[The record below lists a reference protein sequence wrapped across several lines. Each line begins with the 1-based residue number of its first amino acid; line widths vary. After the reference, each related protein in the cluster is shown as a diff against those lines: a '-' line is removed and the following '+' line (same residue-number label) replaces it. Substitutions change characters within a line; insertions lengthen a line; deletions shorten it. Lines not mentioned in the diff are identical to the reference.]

1 MKIGLNLLYLL
12 PGIVGGTETYAAGL
26 LNGLSRVDVEN
37 EYVVFVNSESAS
49 WPMPGRENFRRIL
62 CPVKASNRAGRY
74 FFEQV
79 RLPKVLKEKGVDL
92 VHSLGYVGP
101 LRPPCPAVLTLH
113 DLHYLHYRA
122 MGNII
127 PWCKCLILGN
137 LVNQCARRATSVITV
152 SDFSRE
158 EICRELKLAR
168 EKVTVTKEAPSDLS
182 QRDHRGEKAEVL
194 REHGVS
200 GPYIVAFAG
209 GALHKNIPRLLEAY
223 GALGGKTGHKLVL
236 IGHLP
241 RDIEKTNL
249 PESVVATGYVPS
261 EHLSPLLAG
270 AEVFVLPSLYEGF
283 GLPALE
289 AQQAGV
295 PVVCSNVASLP
306 EVAGEGALFF
316 NPLSVQEMAEAIARV
331 LKDKTLRENLQK
343 KGFENVARFSWEKTA
358 RETVAVYERVYGRRG
373 QR

>member
-1 MKIGLNLLYLL
+1 MKIGINLLYLL
-12 PGIVGGTETYAAGL
+12 PGKVGGTETYASGL
-26 LNGLSRVDVEN
+26 LNGLSKVDGEN
-37 EYVVFVNSESAS
+37 EYLVFVNSESVS
-49 WPMPGRENFRRIL
+49 WPMPGRENFRRVL
-62 CPVKASNRAGRY
+62 CSVKASNRADRY
-74 FFEQV
+74 FFEQA
-79 RLPKVLKEKGVDL
+79 RLPKVLKENGVDL

-101 LRPPCPAVLTLH
+101 LRPPCPAVLTVP
-113 DLHYLHYRA
+113 DLNYRA
-122 MGNII
+122 IGDTM
-127 PWCKCLILGN
+127 PWYRRLVLES
-137 LVNQCARRATSVITV
+137 LVNQCAKRAVEVITI

-158 EICRELKLAR
+158 EICRELKLVR
-168 EKVTVTKEAPSDLS
+168 DKVTVTKLGPGDFS
-182 QRDHRGEKAEVL
+182 QRDHGGETAELL
-194 REHGVS
+194 REQGVS
-200 GPYIVAFAG
+200 GPYIAAFAG
-209 GALHKNIPRLLEAY
+209 GSLHKNIPRLLEAY
-223 GALGGKTGHKLVL
+223 GTLSGKTGHKLVL

-241 RDIEKTNL
+241 RDVKKTNL
-249 PESVVATGYVPS
+249 PESVIATGYVPS
-261 EHLSPLLAG
+261 EHLSLLLAG
-270 AEVFVLPSLYEGF
+270 AEAFVLPSLYEGF
-283 GLPALE
+283 GLPVLE

>member
-1 MKIGLNLLYLL
+1 MKIGINLLYLL

-26 LNGLSRVDVEN
+26 LNGLSKVDGEN
-37 EYVVFVNSESAS
+37 EYLVFVNSESAS
-49 WPMPGRENFRRIL
+49 WPIPERENFRRIL
-62 CPVKASNRAGRY
+62 CPVKASNRANRY

-79 RLPKVLKEKGVDL
+79 RLPKVLKENRVDL

-168 EKVTVTKEAPSDLS
+168 EKVTVTREAPRNFS
-182 QRDHRGEKAEVL
+182 QRNQGGETAEIL
-194 REHGVS
+194 REQGVS
-200 GPYIVAFAG
+200 GPYIAAFAG
-209 GALHKNIPRLLEAY
+209 VALNKNIPRLLDAY
-223 GALGGKTGHKLVL
+223 RTLRGKTGHKLVL

-241 RDIEKTNL
+241 QNVKKKSL
-249 PESVVATGYVPS
+249 PEGVIATGYVPS

-270 AEVFVLPSLYEGF
+270 AEAFVLPSLYEGF

-306 EVAGEGALFF
+306 EVAGEGALYF

-331 LKDKTLRENLQK
+331 LKDKTLRENLLK
-343 KGFENVARFSWEKTA
+343 KGFENVARFSWEQTA
-358 RETVAVYERVYGRRG
+358 RMTLDVYKSLMEKESE
-373 QR
+373 

>member
-1 MKIGLNLLYLL
+1 MKIGINLLYLL

-26 LNGLSRVDVEN
+26 LNGLSKVDGEN
-37 EYVVFVNSESAS
+37 EYLVFVNSESVS
-49 WPMPGRENFRRIL
+49 WPMPGRENFRRVL
-62 CPVKASNRAGRY
+62 CSVKASNRADRY
-74 FFEQV
+74 FFEQA
-79 RLPKVLKEKGVDL
+79 RLPKVLKENGVDL

-101 LRPPCPAVLTLH
+101 LRPPCPAVLTVP
-113 DLHYLHYRA
+113 DLNYRA
-122 MGNII
+122 IGNTM
-127 PWCKCLILGN
+127 PWYKRLVLGN
-137 LVNQCARRATSVITV
+137 LVNQCAKRASSVITI

-168 EKVTVTKEAPSDLS
+168 DKVTVTKLGPRDSS
-182 QRDHRGEKAEVL
+182 QRDHGGEKAEVL

-343 KGFENVARFSWEKTA
+343 KGFENVARFSWEQTA
-358 RETVAVYERVYGRRG
+358 RMTLDVYKSLMEKESE
-373 QR
+373 

>member
-1 MKIGLNLLYLL
+1 MKIGINLLYLL

-26 LNGLSRVDVEN
+26 LNGLSKVDGEN
-37 EYVVFVNSESAS
+37 EYLVFVNSESVS
-49 WPMPGRENFRRIL
+49 WPMPGRENFRRVL
-62 CPVKASNRAGRY
+62 CSVKASNRADRY
-74 FFEQV
+74 FFEQA
-79 RLPKVLKEKGVDL
+79 RLPKVLKENGVDL

-101 LRPPCPAVLTLH
+101 LRPPCPAVLTVP
-113 DLHYLHYRA
+113 DLNYRA
-122 MGNII
+122 IGNTM
-127 PWCKCLILGN
+127 PWYKRLVLGN
-137 LVNQCARRATSVITV
+137 LVNQCAKRASSVITI

-168 EKVTVTKEAPSDLS
+168 DKVTVTKLGPRDSS
-182 QRDHRGEKAEVL
+182 QRDHGGEKAEVL

>member
-1 MKIGLNLLYLL
+1 MKIGINLLYLL
-12 PGIVGGTETYAAGL
+12 PGIVGGTETYAAEL
-26 LNGLSRVDVEN
+26 LNGLSKVDGEN
-37 EYVVFVNSESAS
+37 EYLVFVNQESAS
-49 WPMPGRENFRRIL
+49 WPIPGRENFRRIL
-62 CPVKASNRAGRY
+62 CSVKASNRAGRY

-79 RLPKVLKEKGVDL
+79 RLPKVLKENGVDL

-101 LRPPCPAVLTLH
+101 LRPPCPVVLTLH
-113 DLHYLHYRA
+113 DLNYRA
-122 MGNII
+122 IGDTM
-127 PWCKCLILGN
+127 PWYRHLVLEN
-137 LVNQCARRATSVITV
+137 LVNQCAKRAAEVITV

-168 EKVTVTKEAPSDLS
+168 DKVTVTREAPRDFS
-182 QRDHRGEKAEVL
+182 QRDYGGETAELL
-194 REHGVS
+194 REHGIS
-200 GPYIVAFAG
+200 RPYIAAFAG

-223 GALGGKTGHKLVL
+223 GMLSGKIGHKLVL

-249 PESVVATGYVPS
+249 PESVIATGYVPS
-261 EHLSPLLAG
+261 EHLLPLLAG
-270 AEVFVLPSLYEGF
+270 AEAFVLPSLYEGF

-306 EVAGEGALFF
+306 EVAGEGALYF

-331 LKDKTLRENLQK
+331 LKDKTLRENILK
-343 KGFENVARFSWEKTA
+343 KGFENVARFSWEKAA
-358 RETVAVYERVYGRRG
+358 RETLAVYERVYWKRE
-373 QR
+373 QT